1 MRVVSV
7 REGSEPESLGL
18 RVRTESS
25 SRTILLE
32 GELDLAS
39 DLASKDVFSE
49 AIGPLIQHG
58 EPVTVDLERLQ
69 FMDSSG
75 LRAVIMASRRAEA
88 MVLRSPRGQVDQ
100 LFRLCDL
107 DRLENVT
114 LEDVPDG

>member
-7 REGSEPESLGL
+7 PEGSEPEGPGL

-39 DLASKDVFSE
+39 KDLFAE
-49 AIGPLIQHG
+49 AVGSLLGQRG
-58 EPVTVDLERLQ
+58 EVTVDLERLE

-75 LRAVIMASRRAEA
+75 LRAVILASRQAES
-88 MVLRSPRGQVDQ
+88 MVLRRPRGQVSE

-107 DRLENVT
+107 DRLENVRI
-114 LEDVPDG
+114 EEPSDG